1 MGLMMDRKVPAGW
14 AAVRADVQHY
24 CRLYGARTLW
34 QRILLPLRAPALL
47 SLAVYRYSRW
57 MGRHPPLLHRVLRA
71 LSFEAARRL
80 SGVTLQPWSEIEE
93 RVWIASCSP
102 VFVGA
107 RVGAGS
113 AIHAG
118 VTLGMGGSGAA
129 GERGVPTIGEGV
141 ILCPGASI
149 TGPIHVPAG
158 AVVGPNSVVSRSL
171 PRGGAWLGIPA
182 RPWSGSPESLVP
194 VIAGGN
200 PS

>member
-1 MGLMMDRKVPAGW
+1 MNRKVPAGW

-47 SLAVYRYSRW
+47 SLAAYRYGRW
-57 MGRHPPLLHRVLRA
+57 MGRNPSPLHRMLCA

-80 SGVTLQPWSEIEE
+80 SGVLLEPWSEIGEG
-93 RVWIASCSP
+93 VWIASCAP

-118 VTLGMGGSGAA
+118 VTLGLGGGGAA
-129 GERGVPTIGEGV
+129 GARGIPTIGEGA

-149 TGPIHVPAG
+149 TGPVHVPAG

-171 PRGGAWLGIPA
+171 SRGGAWLGIPA
-182 RPWSGSPESLVP
+182 RPWPGLPELLVP
-194 VIAGGN
+194 VIARGN

>member
-1 MGLMMDRKVPAGW
+1 MKPEVPAGW
-14 AAVRADVQHY
+14 AAVRSDVQHY
-24 CRLYGARTLW
+24 CRLYGARTLG
-34 QRILLPLRAPALL
+34 QKILLPWRAPALL

-57 MGRHPPLLHRVLRA
+57 TSGHPSLLHRWLVIL
-71 LSFEAARRL
+71 LFEAARRL
-80 SGVTLQPWSEIEE
+80 SGILLEPWSEIGE
-93 RVWIASCSP
+93 RVWIASCAP

-118 VTLGMGGSGAA
+118 VTLGAGGAA
-129 GERGVPTIGEGV
+129 GARGVPIVGEGA

-149 TGPIHVPAG
+149 TGPVHVPAG

-171 PRGGAWLGIPA
+171 PYGGAWLGIPA
-182 RPWSGSPESLVP
+182 RPWPGSPELLVP

-200 PS
+200 PL